1 MHIMLIRHAKHGKPA
16 QPEEGNLTRLGINQ
30 AQRTGDSLV
39 NQGIERLLS
48 SPYPRSMQTASIIS
62 KRIEVPVNIRVCLH
76 NKIRPGE
83 ITTTRASLEK
93 MYPDAIFQPDMPEV
107 WSPGGE
113 TGQEVYERLV
123 PEAEW
128 IRSLEPV
135 NERIAIVSHA
145 FTLDA
150 LISMLTDLPPKKSM
164 RFWFDNCC
172 LSLVSIVKGVGR
184 LHYLNLVGHLGR
196 RDLFF

>member
-16 QPEEGNLTRLGINQ
+16 KPEEGNLTTLGINQ
-30 AQRTGDSLV
+30 AQRTGDFLM
-39 NQGIERLLS
+39 NQEMERLFS

-62 KRIEVPVNIRVCLH
+62 RRIEVPVNIRVGLH

-83 ITTTRASLEK
+83 ITTTRARLEE
-93 MYPDAIFQPDMPEV
+93 MYPDAIFPPDMPEI

-113 TGQEVYERLV
+113 TGKEVYARLV

-128 IRSLEPV
+128 VRSLESSD
-135 NERIAIVSHA
+135 ERIAVVSHA

-150 LISMLTDLPPKKSM
+150 LISMLTDLPPRKSM